1 MEQREEPKNRPSRRK
16 LTLVVTPLVSIIVI
30 GTVGQA
36 FFPALLRDH
45 PLLLVAF
52 EPRNRNLLLVAG
64 REGGIDFLPFVVV
77 AAIRRM
83 LSDPLYYL
91 LGHWY
96 GDAAVR
102 WIEDKMGEGG
112 SFVRRVEGW
121 FQKSSVLMVF
131 LFPGALVCAL
141 AGSTGMS
148 PALFAVLNVAGTVTV
163 VTLMYHLSGVGFIA
177 APLEWLTGFIT
188 GNAGWLTVVSVVLT
202 LVWLWDQRRR
212 GTSEIEG
219 VGRIEDELEAEER
232 ELEVEERRGTGETR
246 LEAEERG
253 STPE

>member
-1 MEQREEPKNRPSRRK
+1 MGDRRAGVERPSRRK
-16 LTLVVTPLVSIIVI
+16 LTLVVSPLVAIIVV

-64 REGGIDFLPFVVV
+64 REGGIEFLPFLVV
-77 AAIRRM
+77 AGIRRM

-102 WIEDKMGEGG
+102 WVEEKMGEGG
-112 SFVRRVEGW
+112 SFVRRVETW
-121 FQKSSVLMVF
+121 FQKSSWVMVF

-148 PALFAVLNVAGTVTV
+148 PLLFAGLNVAGTVFMV
-163 VTLMYHLSGVGFIA
+163 SLMYHVSGLGIVAG
-177 APLEWLTGFIT
+177 PLEWLTGFIT
-188 GNAGWLTVVSVVLT
+188 GNAGWLTVVSVLLT
-202 LVWLWDQRRR
+202 LLWLWDQRRR

-219 VGRIEDELEAEER
+219 VARIEEELEAEEP
-232 ELEVEERRGTGETR
+232 EI
-246 LEAEERG
+246 EAEQRKLEEEEPG
-253 STPE
+253 SAPD